1 MNERVMEHKGL
12 TSKMVLGAIKYK
24 NIVRLILVL
33 LIFAGIVGLQYM
45 NKDEFPTFEIKQGLI
60 AAVYPGAD
68 VHEVEREVG
77 KPLEDLLFSMQEV
90 NRSATKVVSRD
101 GICYVYTD
109 LNTPASKKNEVWSK
123 IRLDRKSVV

>member
-1 MNERVMEHKGL
+1 MNERGMEHKGL

-33 LIFAGIVGLQYM
+33 LILAGIVGLQYM

-68 VHEVEREVG
+68 VHEVERWAS
-77 KPLEDLLFSMQEV
+77 LWRTCCFQCR
-90 NRSATKVVSRD
+90 RSTGVPPR
-101 GICYVYTD
+101 
-109 LNTPASKKNEVWSK
+109 
-123 IRLDRKSVV
+123 

>member
-1 MNERVMEHKGL
+1 MNERVIEHKGL

-33 LIFAGIVGLQYM
+33 LILAGIVGLQYM

-109 LNTPASKKNEVWSK
+109 LNTPAS
-123 IRLDRKSVV
+123 